1 VFFEFPFGIIRRP
14 NLPLLTFE
22 AERPPPPQ
30 QAQQELLM
38 AAEEQGEY
46 F

>member
-1 VFFEFPFGIIRRP
+1 VFFELPFWIIRHP
-14 NLPLLTFE
+14 NLPLLTLE

-30 QAQQELLM
+30 QAQQDLLM